1 MPQHADSK
9 LDRRYIYSILIT
21 LIVLAAE
28 VIGGIWTGSL
38 ALLSDSGHVLTD
50 VLALVISFTAYKAAQ
65 RPSDDNHTYGYHRL
79 EVFAALFNG
88 ISLAI
93 ISIGIWWEAAQR
105 FITPNEILGV
115 PMMVI
120 AVIGLLANVLVA
132 VVLKADHHS
141 DLDHDHDHK
150 HPHDPAK
157 TSKDINLQ
165 SAYLHV
171 IGDAVSSVG
180 VIIAGLAIWL
190 TGALWIDP
198 LISIFIGVMIAAS
211 SYRVLRRAIHIL
223 LEGTPDDI
231 SISEIVSAVSVV
243 EGVNDIHDLHVWNI
257 CSGHVS
263 LSAHV
268 ALTPEGCSNQV
279 EILNTIREMLLQRFS
294 LEHVTI
300 QIETESCGQGN
311 RILASPVQ

>member
-1 MPQHADSK
+1 MPQHEDSK
-9 LDRRYIYSILIT
+9 LDNRYLYSILIT
-21 LIVLAAE
+21 IAVFAAE

-50 VLALVISFTAYKAAQ
+50 VLALVISFAAYKLAQ

-88 ISLAI
+88 ISLAV

-105 FITPNEILGV
+105 FMAPNEILGI

-120 AVIGLLANVLVA
+120 AVIGLLANILVA
-132 VVLKADHHS
+132 MVLKADRHS
-141 DLDHDHDHK
+141 DQHHDSNHK
-150 HPHDPAK
+150 HPHASSATK
-157 TSKDINLQ
+157 EDINLN

-190 TGALWIDP
+190 TGALWLDP
-198 LISIFIGVMIAAS
+198 LISIFIGIMIAAS

-223 LEGTPDDI
+223 LEGTPDGI
-231 SISEIVSAVSVV
+231 SINEIVAAIGQIH
-243 EGVNDIHDLHVWNI
+243 GVADIHDLHVWNI

-268 ALTPEGCSNQV
+268 ALTPEGCSNQID
-279 EILNTIREMLLQRFS
+279 ILNLIREMLLSKFS
-294 LEHVTI
+294 MDHVTI

-311 RILASPVQ
+311 RVLPNPVD

>member
-1 MPQHADSK
+1 MPQHEDSK
-9 LDRRYIYSILIT
+9 LDGRYLYSILIT
-21 LIVLAAE
+21 LAVLVAE

-50 VLALVISFTAYKAAQ
+50 VLALVISFAAYKMAQ

-105 FITPNEILGV
+105 FMTPNEILGV
-115 PMMVI
+115 PMMII
-120 AVIGLLANVLVA
+120 AIIGLIANILVA
-132 VVLKADHHS
+132 LVLKADHHS
-141 DLDHDHDHK
+141 DQDHDHQHK
-150 HPHDPAK
+150 HPHAPGA
-157 TSKDINLQ
+157 TREDINLH

-180 VIIAGLAIWL
+180 VILAGLAIWL

-211 SYRVLRRAIHIL
+211 SYRVLRRAVHIL
-223 LEGTPDDI
+223 LEGTPDGI
-231 SISEIVSAVSVV
+231 SVNEIVTAVNQIQ
-243 EGVNDIHDLHVWNI
+243 GVADVHDLHVWNI
-257 CSGHVS
+257 CSGHIS

-268 ALTPEGCSNQV
+268 ALTSEGCSNQV
-279 EILNTIREMLLQRFS
+279 EILNLIREMLLSKFS
-294 LEHVTI
+294 LDHVTI

-311 RILASPVQ
+311 RVLPNPVN

>member
-1 MPQHADSK
+1 MPQHEDSK
-9 LDRRYIYSILIT
+9 LDSRYLYSILIT
-21 LIVLAAE
+21 LVVLAAE

-50 VLALVISFTAYKAAQ
+50 VLALVISFAAYKLAQ

-79 EVFAALFNG
+79 EVFAALLNG

-105 FITPNEILGV
+105 FMAPNEILGI

-120 AVIGLLANVLVA
+120 AVIGLIANILVA
-132 VVLKADHHS
+132 LVLKADHHS
-141 DLDHDHDHK
+141 DDDHDHNHQ
-150 HPHDPAK
+150 HPH
-157 TSKDINLQ
+157 TSQVGKDDINLH

-198 LISIFIGVMIAAS
+198 LISILIGIMIAAS
-211 SYRVLRRAIHIL
+211 SYRVLRRATHIL
-223 LEGTPDDI
+223 LEGTPEGI
-231 SISEIVSAVSVV
+231 SINEIVTSVSQIQGSIRYPRFACV
-243 EGVNDIHDLHVWNI
+243 EYLFRACFIECTCRLD
-257 CSGHVS
+257 SGW
-263 LSAHV
+263 LFQ
-268 ALTPEGCSNQV
+268 SN
-279 EILNTIREMLLQRFS
+279 
-294 LEHVTI
+294 
-300 QIETESCGQGN
+300 
-311 RILASPVQ
+311 

>member
-1 MPQHADSK
+1 MPQHEDSK
-9 LDRRYIYSILIT
+9 LQGRYLYSILIT
-21 LIVLAAE
+21 FAVLVVE

-50 VLALVISFTAYKAAQ
+50 VLALVISFSAYKMAQ
-65 RPSDDNHTYGYHRL
+65 LPSDDNHTFGYHRL

-105 FITPNEILGV
+105 FLVPNEILGV

-120 AVIGLLANVLVA
+120 AVIGFLANILVA
-132 VVLKADHHS
+132 VVLKTDHHS
-141 DLDHDHDHK
+141 DLEHDHIAGD
-150 HPHDPAK
+150 
-157 TSKDINLQ
+157 SNNDINLH

-223 LEGTPDDI
+223 LEGTPDGI
-231 SISEIVSAVSVV
+231 SVKEIANAISQINGV
-243 EGVNDIHDLHVWNI
+243 EDIHDLHVWNI

-268 ALTPEGCSNQV
+268 ALTAEERSNQV
-279 EILNTIREMLLQRFS
+279 EILGLIREMLFTKFS
-294 LEHVTI
+294 IEHVTI
-300 QIETESCGQGN
+300 QIEAECCGQGN
-311 RILASPVQ
+311 RVLPNPVN

>member
-1 MPQHADSK
+1 MPQHEDSK
-9 LDRRYIYSILIT
+9 LEGRYLYSILIT
-21 LIVLAAE
+21 LVVLIAE

-50 VLALVISFTAYKAAQ
+50 VLALVISFSAYKMAQ
-65 RPSDDNHTYGYHRL
+65 RPSDDNHTFGYHRL

-93 ISIGIWWEAAQR
+93 ISIVIWWEAVHR
-105 FITPNEILGV
+105 FLVPNEILGV

-120 AVIGLLANVLVA
+120 AVIGLIANILVA
-132 VVLKADHHS
+132 LVLKADHHS
-141 DLDHDHDHK
+141 YSDHDHNIK
-150 HPHDPAK
+150 HPHKSID
-157 TSKDINLQ
+157 SKEDINLY
-165 SAYLHV
+165 SAYMHV

-190 TGALWIDP
+190 TGVLWIDP
-198 LISIFIGVMIAAS
+198 LISIFIGAMISVS
-211 SYRVLRRAIHIL
+211 SYRVLRRAFHIL
-223 LEGTPDDI
+223 LEGTPDGI
-231 SISEIVSAVSVV
+231 SINEIVTAISQIQGVS
-243 EGVNDIHDLHVWNI
+243 DIHDLHVWNI

-268 ALTPEGCSNQV
+268 ALTSKGCSNQV
-279 EILNTIREMLLQRFS
+279 EILSLIREMLLISFS

-300 QIETESCGQGN
+300 QIESENCGQGN
-311 RILASPVQ
+311 RALPNPVD

>member
-1 MPQHADSK
+1 MPQHEDSK
-9 LDRRYIYSILIT
+9 LDGRYLYSILIT
-21 LIVLAAE
+21 LAVLVAE

-50 VLALVISFTAYKAAQ
+50 VLALVISFAAYKMAQ

-105 FITPNEILGV
+105 FMTPNEILGV
-115 PMMVI
+115 PMMII
-120 AVIGLLANVLVA
+120 AIIGLIANILVA
-132 VVLKADHHS
+132 LVLKADHHS
-141 DLDHDHDHK
+141 DQDHDQQHK
-150 HPHDPAK
+150 HPHA
-157 TSKDINLQ
+157 SGASREDINLH

-180 VIIAGLAIWL
+180 VILAGLAIWL

-211 SYRVLRRAIHIL
+211 SYRVLRRAVHIL
-223 LEGTPDDI
+223 LEGTPDGI
-231 SISEIVSAVSVV
+231 SVNEIVTAVNQIQ
-243 EGVNDIHDLHVWNI
+243 GVADVHDLHVWNI
-257 CSGHVS
+257 CSGHIS

-268 ALTPEGCSNQV
+268 ALTSEGCSNQV
-279 EILNTIREMLLQRFS
+279 EILNLIREMLLSKFS
-294 LEHVTI
+294 LDHVTI

-311 RILASPVQ
+311 RVLPNPVN